1 MDKKELKSVLHPF
14 YTRGFKFIAKDKDDG
29 VHIYKSKP
37 TKEKECWVT
46 NGVVCRLISS
56 DEKSFNIFF
65 GDIKFDDKEPFDIVK
80 AMNTIE

>member
-14 YTRGFKFIAKDKDDG
+14 YTRGFKFIAKDKDDS

-37 TKEKECWVT
+37 TKENECWVT
-46 NGVVCRLISS
+46 DGVVYRMVSS
-56 DEKSFNIFF
+56 NEKSFNIFF
-65 GDIKFDDKEPFDIVK
+65 GDIKFEDKEPFDIVK